1 MENKKEGFCQI
12 CIAQSKTDLSAAV
25 IPQYGY
31 VYCSSPYPLILVSLN
46 LVVLFD
52 SEEKKEDIS
61 IPTTSGQA
69 CAIDWQQ
76 MTRRPLPTFDMI
88 VKTDS
93 KKVGSLIWTG
103 LGTLIVLWYNI
114 FKFRAWSLMD
124 HAAEDLKRAGKI

>member
-69 CAIDWQQ
+69 CVIDL
-76 MTRRPLPTFDMI
+76 T
-88 VKTDS
+88 TDDA
-93 KKVGSLIWTG
+93 KALANFMV
-103 LGTLIVLWYNI
+103 LGY
-114 FKFRAWSLMD
+114 
-124 HAAEDLKRAGKI
+124 

>member
-61 IPTTSGQA
+61 IPTTSGQRLNEKSLLQGFH
-69 CAIDWQQ
+69 IS
-76 MTRRPLPTFDMI
+76 TFPRER
-88 VKTDS
+88 KS
-93 KKVGSLIWTG
+93 K
-103 LGTLIVLWYNI
+103 
-114 FKFRAWSLMD
+114 R
-124 HAAEDLKRAGKI
+124 